1 MRSSVR
7 SGVCLLLAAWLPSGA
22 GAQERAPEGTR
33 LTVDEAVIPFDWDLV
48 SLEQNNPR
56 FNASV
61 LSGFH
66 SVRSPGVT
74 PHRGWK
80 TGIGLLFSR
89 EEQVAVTSN
98 TELFEREQL
107 TLNPRLNYGLL
118 PAVEV
123 GAGFEFVWTEGKE
136 LINTSPGGTDAE
148 SAWEASAVGLGVKW
162 AFLDTRPLRLALSF
176 DSRVA
181 INRNAFGTLDA
192 TVYNVEI
199 DGDYAITS
207 RFLIAGNLQFM
218 TSDLNGLRDQV
229 ILDVAGQYAF
239 SDRFRGMLFSTAIE
253 DDEADDILFFI
264 GFAGQYVIEQHS
276 FTLALDFQLNDA
288 NREIRTE
295 RQLDV
300 ELTYTFTF

>member
-1 MRSSVR
+1 MSDRGCR
-7 SGVCLLLAAWLPSGA
+7 GLATVLFLGSLAVAPLC
-22 GAQERAPEGTR
+22 AQETTS
-33 LTVDEAVIPFDWDLV
+33 LTVDDEVVPFDWDLV

-89 EEQVAVTSN
+89 EEQVAVTSG

-107 TLNPRLNYGLL
+107 TLNPRVNYGAL

-123 GAGFEFVWTEGKE
+123 GAGFESVWTEGKE
-136 LINTSPGGTDAE
+136 LLDAPLSGTDSE
-148 SAWEASAVGLGVKW
+148 NAWEASAVGLGAKW

-181 INRNAFGTLDA
+181 INRKAFGTLPA
-192 TVYNVEI
+192 TVYNLEI

-207 RFLIAGNLQFM
+207 RFIIAGNLQFM
-218 TSDLNGLRDQV
+218 TSDRDAIRDQV
-229 ILDVAGQYAF
+229 ILDLAGQYAF

-253 DDEADDILFFI
+253 DDEADEVLFFI

-288 NREIRTE
+288 SREIRTE